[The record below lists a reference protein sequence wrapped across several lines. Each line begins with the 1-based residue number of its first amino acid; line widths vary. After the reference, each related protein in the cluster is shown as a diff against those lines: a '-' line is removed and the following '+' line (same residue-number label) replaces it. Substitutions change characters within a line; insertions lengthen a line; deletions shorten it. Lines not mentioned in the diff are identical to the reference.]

1 MPRTDVVI
9 IGAGQ
14 AGLAMSRELAALE
27 IAHVILERGQVAE
40 RWRASTW
47 DSLRLLTPNWMTRL
61 PDWRYSG
68 PDPDGYMPRDAVI
81 TFLSHYAG
89 AIAAPVVSGAPV
101 QRVDVAGRGYAVHTP
116 TGIWNCRAVV
126 VATGHCDLP
135 CIPARATSMHPA
147 IVQLHSSAYRNP
159 SSLAPG
165 NVLVVGASA
174 SGAQIALEL
183 ALSGRGV
190 TLAVGRHTPL
200 PRTWLGR
207 DIYYWLDR
215 MGVLNAPARSVVD
228 LDAARRQP
236 SLQLAARADGLAVDL
251 STLERNGVR
260 LAGRLAAA
268 DDHAVHFE
276 DNLLPTIAHAEGKR
290 DRLLS
295 EIASFAEGGMAASPA
310 PVSAPFVPLPPPA
323 GLDLRTESVGTV
335 IWATGFRRDFSWLG
349 LPILDGR
356 GELAHQHGETA
367 LPGVYAIGFRFL
379 RRRNSSFIDGVGADA
394 AYLAG
399 RIADRFGVARRSAA

>member
-1 MPRTDVVI
+1 
-9 IGAGQ
+9 
-14 AGLAMSRELAALE
+14 
-27 IAHVILERGQVAE
+27 VILERGQVAE

-81 TFLSHYAG
+81 TFLTHYAG
-89 AIAAPVVSGAPV
+89 AIAAPVVSGTPV
-101 QRVDVAGRGYAVHTP
+101 HRVDAAGPGYAVHTSS
-116 TGIWNCRAVV
+116 GIWTCRAVV

-135 CIPARATSMHPA
+135 CMPAPATGIHPA
-147 IVQLHSSAYRNP
+147 VAQLHSSAYRNP
-159 SSLAPG
+159 SSLPPG

-200 PRTWLGR
+200 PRSWLGR

-215 MGVLNAPARSVVD
+215 MGVLNGPAGSVAD
-228 LDAARRQP
+228 LDAARAQP
-236 SLQLAARADGLAVDL
+236 SLQLAGRTDGLAVDL
-251 STLERNGVR
+251 ATLERHGVR
-260 LAGRLAAA
+260 LAGRLAATDA
-268 DDHAVHFE
+268 HAVRFQ
-276 DNLLPTIAHAEGKR
+276 DNLLPTIALAEGKR
-290 DRLLS
+290 DRLLT
-295 EIASFAEGGMAASPA
+295 EITRFAGMAPSTA
-310 PVSAPFVPLPPPA
+310 PVPVPFVPLPPPA
-323 GLDLRTESVGTV
+323 RLDLRTENVGTV
-335 IWATGFRRDFSWLG
+335 IWATGFRRGFGWLN
-349 LPILDGR
+349 LPIMDGR
-356 GELAHQHGETA
+356 GELVHQQGETA

-399 RIADRFGVARRSAA
+399 RIADGVGARRSAA